1 MDAWVI
7 WAIAACVF
15 AAGEIATTS
24 FFLGPFA
31 VGAVVAAILAA
42 LGVGVAVSA
51 IVFLVI
57 SLLVLLTLRPV
68 ARRHLRTGPPLRTGT
83 AALVGRTGIVLE
95 RVSNDEGVGVIRLDG
110 EVWTARAFDEDRV
123 IDAGEKVHVIEI
135 RGATAM
141 VD

>member
-7 WAIAACVF
+7 WVIAACLF
-15 AAGEIATTS
+15 AGGEIATTS

-31 VGAVVAAILAA
+31 VGAVVAAIIAA
-42 LGVGVAVSA
+42 LGGGWALSA

-57 SLLVLLTLRPV
+57 SILVLTFLRPV
-68 ARRHLRTGPPLRTGT
+68 ARRHLRTGPTLRTGT
-83 AALVGRTGIVLE
+83 AALVGKTAIVLE
-95 RVSNDEGVGVIRLDG
+95 RVSNDDGVGVVRLDG
-110 EVWTARAFDEDRV
+110 EVWTARAFDDDRV

>member
-7 WAIAACVF
+7 WVIAACVL

-31 VGAVVAAILAA
+31 VGAAVAAILAA
-42 LGVGVAVSA
+42 LGVGWALSA
-51 IVFLVI
+51 IVFLIVSI
-57 SLLVLLTLRPV
+57 LVLLTLRPV
-68 ARRHLRTGPPLRTGT
+68 ARRHLRGGPTLRTGT
-83 AALVGRTGIVLE
+83 AALVGKTAIVLE
-95 RVSNDEGVGVIRLDG
+95 RIANDDGVGVVRLEG
-110 EVWTARAFDEDRV
+110 EVWTARAFDDDRV

>member
-7 WAIAACVF
+7 WVIAACVF
-15 AAGEIATTS
+15 AAGEIASTS

-31 VGAVVAAILAA
+31 VGAAVAAILAA
-42 LGVGVAVSA
+42 IGVGWVVSA
-51 IVFLVI
+51 IVFLIVSI
-57 SLLVLLTLRPV
+57 LVLLTLRPV
-68 ARRHLRTGPPLRTGT
+68 ARRHLHGGPTLRTGT
-83 AALVGRTGIVLE
+83 AALVGRTAIVLE
-95 RVSNDEGVGVIRLDG
+95 RVSNDEGVGVVRLDG